1 MPAVW
6 QHTRGVLL
14 LYALCLGGVP
24 QAKSEDT
31 DFFETK
37 IRPLLADKC
46 YECHSAEKK
55 IKGGLTLDTKEATLK
70 GGETGPALIAGD
82 PAKSLLMEAV
92 RQAGDLKMPPKS
104 KLTAQQISDLEEWI
118 KMGAPDPRAGKKE
131 LSKIEQ
137 HFEAAKQ
144 HWAFQAVP
152 PLKEAT
158 LDALLGTRT
167 GPAADKRTLIRRAYL
182 DLIGMPPSFDE
193 VKAFVADASPQAYE
207 KLLDKLLADPRYGE
221 RWGRHWLDV
230 ARYADNMGSLGGGD
244 DPYPFSHTYRDYVIK
259 AFNADKPY
267 DRFLLEQLAADQ
279 LETKKDPETLAGMG
293 FLGVGTR
300 KDRRIDADFMD
311 DIIDVVGRGLLGIS
325 IGCARCHDHKLEPV
339 TTKDYYGLYYTLVS
353 SKEPEIAPIIP
364 QPDSPDSRD
373 YADKNL
379 KARQEYIR
387 VHAFEA
393 DRSISGIR
401 SRLGDYLEAAQDSQF
416 KTSGEGKTV
425 KSDILD
431 PRRLNGGVHSRI
443 VKGWDKWVKG
453 HPEVFKPWLE
463 LAALNAEDFAATAK
477 NLCEGYAKNEDKK
490 LLVSVARAFVKIA
503 PRDMRDIVAVY
514 NQLYAVQVEALWG
527 EKWREPLLK
536 ACVPSEEELGLPLSA
551 IEPRAID
558 RVTNVQRANPLPEAD
573 EQALRAVFME
583 DGSPFQF
590 TGKDFLTYQV
600 YGTRDVADGIR
611 RNATKAVTALTTHP
625 GAPMRAMV
633 FEDLEKPTNGKVW
646 VRGNSNTRGADAP
659 RQFLSVLKNVAPDPF
674 PKDKSGRLELARAI
688 ASRDNPLTS
697 RVIVNRV
704 WNWHFGS
711 AIVGTPSDF
720 GFRGDKPANQPLL
733 DYLAAWFPE
742 NGWSFKKL
750 HKLMMLTA
758 AYQSADFAM
767 RPLELE
773 PFRDSVLAVSGRL
786 KSQLYGKPEKV
797 EDTLRR
803 TLYAY
808 VDRRT
813 PPSLYRSF
821 DFPSASFSAPQRS
834 RTALPPRALILLNSP
849 LLTESAKTL
858 AESLQKA
865 APDEPGQILE
875 LYRRVLQRDPT
886 EKETQWARAFLK
898 AYPQN
903 VEVHPESRQWQ
914 YGSGRFDSSAQ
925 TVADF
930 SPLTSFDGK
939 GWSGTAKMPDGTTS
953 KVLLT
958 AMGGDSGTG
967 DGISSVRRWTAP
979 VDGEIQIQAEITR
992 SDAKADE
999 LVARVISNRAGLLG
1013 EWTVQGQ
1020 SVCTEM
1026 NKLSVKKGDVLDF
1039 VVTSKSGKTAG
1050 AYQWSPSIL
1059 MPGME
1064 NPSMPGM
1071 AQRWD
1076 ARVDFSDPNK
1086 PPKPLAPL
1094 EELTQA
1100 ILLSPEFSVLE

>member
-1 MPAVW
+1 
-6 QHTRGVLL
+6 
-14 LYALCLGGVP
+14 VP
-24 QAKSEDT
+24 LARSQDT

-46 YECHSAEKK
+46 YECHSSDKK
-55 IKGGLTLDTKEATLK
+55 SKGGLTLDTKDATLK
-70 GGETGPALIAGD
+70 GGDTGPALVAGD

-104 KLTAQQISDLEEWI
+104 KLTAQQISDLEDWI

-152 PLKEAT
+152 PLQKT
-158 LDALLGTRT
+158 SLDALLGTRT
-167 GPAADKRTLIRRAYL
+167 GAAADKRTLIRRAYL
-182 DLIGMPPSFDE
+182 DLIGLPPSFEE
-193 VKAFVADASPQAYE
+193 VKAFAADASPQAYE

-230 ARYADNMGSLGGGD
+230 ARYADNMGSLGGAD
-244 DPYPFSHTYRDYVIK
+244 DPYPFSYTYRDYVIK

-279 LETKKDPETLAGMG
+279 LETNKDPETLAAMG

-300 KDRRIDADFMD
+300 RDRRIDDDFYD
-311 DIIDVVGRGLLGIS
+311 DILDVVGRGLLGMS
-325 IGCARCHDHKLEPV
+325 VVCARCHDHKLEPI
-339 TTKDYYGLYYTLVS
+339 TTKDYYGLYYTLKS

-364 QPDSPDSRD
+364 QPDSPDSSD
-373 YADKNL
+373 YANQNQ
-379 KARQEYIR
+379 KAVQEYIR

-393 DRSISGIR
+393 DRSISLIR
-401 SRLGDYLEAAQDSQF
+401 SRLGDYLQAAQDSQF
-416 KTSGEGKTV
+416 KTMYEGKTV

-431 PRRLNGGVHSRI
+431 PRKLNSGVHSRI
-443 VKGWDKWVKG
+443 VKGWEKWVKG

-463 LAALNAEDFAATAK
+463 LTALKAEDFAATAK
-477 NLCEGYAKNEDKK
+477 SLCEEYAKNEDKK

-503 PRDMRDIVAVY
+503 PRDMRDIVSVY
-514 NQLYAVQVEALWG
+514 NQLYAVQIEALWG

-536 ACVPSEEELGLPLSA
+536 ACVPSEEELSLPLR
-551 IEPRAID
+551 ELETRAID
-558 RVTNVQRANPLPEAD
+558 RVTNVQRATALPEAD

-583 DGSPFQF
+583 EGAPFQF
-590 TGKDFLTYQV
+590 TGKEFLTYQL

-611 RNATKAVTALTTHP
+611 RNATKAVTTLTTHP

-633 FEDLEKPTNGKVW
+633 FVDADKPVEGKVF
-646 VRGNSNTRGADAP
+646 VRGNPNTKGADAP
-659 RQFLSVLKNVAPDPF
+659 RQFLSVLNTRTPAPF
-674 PKDKSGRLELARAI
+674 PTDKSGRLELARAI
-688 ASRDNPLTS
+688 ATKDNPLTS

-711 AIVGTPSDF
+711 PLVGTPSDF

-758 AYQSADFAM
+758 AYQSADFPM

-786 KSQLYGKPEKV
+786 QSQLYGKPEKV
-797 EDTLRR
+797 ENTLRR
-803 TLYAY
+803 TLYAF

-821 DFPSASFSAPQRS
+821 DFPSASFSAPLRS
-834 RTALPPRALILLNSP
+834 RTALAPRALILLNSP
-849 LLTESAKTL
+849 LLTDSAKAL
-858 AESLQKA
+858 AESLPKA

-875 LYRRVLQRDPT
+875 LFRRVLQRDPS
-886 EKETQWARAFLK
+886 EKEARWAQAYLK
-898 AYPQN
+898 AYPLN
-903 VEVHPESRQWQ
+903 VEVHPESKQWQ
-914 YGSGRFDSSAQ
+914 YGSGRFDSAMQ

-930 SPLTSFDGK
+930 SLLTSFDGK
-939 GWSGTAKMPDGTTS
+939 GWTGTAKMPDGTTS

-958 AMGGDSGTG
+958 AMGGDSGAG

-979 VDGEIQIQAEITR
+979 LDGEIQIQAEITHL
-992 SDAKADE
+992 DAKAE
-999 LVARVISNRAGLLG
+999 EAVARVISSRAGLLG
-1013 EWTVQGQ
+1013 AWTVQGQ
-1020 SVCTEM
+1020 SVCTEL

-1050 AYQWSPSIL
+1050 VYQWSPSIL
-1059 MPGME
+1059 MPAAP
-1064 NPSMPGM
+1064 NPGMPGM
-1071 AQRWD
+1071 GSRWD

-1086 PPKPLAPL
+1086 PPKPLQPL
-1094 EELTQA
+1094 EELCQA
-1100 ILLSPEFSVLE
+1100 LLLSPEFSVLE